1 MSNEVVEFN
10 SFEEVMD
17 KQDDCLSAIKLDKS
31 NIENNYDNVK
41 KTLSNILSLFDKYEY
56 SEDTNS
62 TAKKIKAFLT
72 KMSKLIND
80 TRIKDEKDYMSSFM
94 PYKNNMAELKKMIDE
109 KADDL
114 NNKIKLYEEECRDA
128 NIGILKTMFNQINID
143 DKILFD
149 DVFNE
154 KWANK
159 TAKTQDIIK
168 EMQDKIDML
177 SKREWETME
186 LKLKLTQE
194 GKDKLKLFLEKNKCD
209 IVVE

>member
-62 TAKKIKAFLT
+62 TAKKIKTFLT

-94 PYKNNMAELKKMIDE
+94 P
-109 KADDL
+109 
-114 NNKIKLYEEECRDA
+114 
-128 NIGILKTMFNQINID
+128 
-143 DKILFD
+143 
-149 DVFNE
+149 
-154 KWANK
+154 
-159 TAKTQDIIK
+159 
-168 EMQDKIDML
+168 
-177 SKREWETME
+177 
-186 LKLKLTQE
+186 
-194 GKDKLKLFLEKNKCD
+194 
-209 IVVE
+209 

>member
-1 MSNEVVEFN
+1 
-10 SFEEVMD
+10 
-17 KQDDCLSAIKLDKS
+17 
-31 NIENNYDNVK
+31 
-41 KTLSNILSLFDKYEY
+41 
-56 SEDTNS
+56 
-62 TAKKIKAFLT
+62 
-72 KMSKLIND
+72 
-80 TRIKDEKDYMSSFM
+80 M

-194 GKDKLKLFLEKNKCD
+194 GKDKLKLFLEKNKSD